1 MLAGVPWLGG
11 FRFAQSVKIVGIG
24 PGSRDAMTQEAR
36 RAIEEADCLI
46 GARRMLDAAARGE
59 QKTYAA
65 IAPQEI
71 ADFIHAHCE
80 YRQSAV
86 VMSGDTG
93 FFSGTRKLLPLL
105 SDCEVS
111 VLPGL
116 SSLSYLCAK
125 LQMSYEDVHVVSLHG
140 RAHDI
145 TADVRAHAR
154 VFALVGGENGVN
166 GLCRTLAEN
175 GLGTVT
181 VSVGEQLS
189 Y

>member
-1 MLAGVPWLGG
+1 
-11 FRFAQSVKIVGIG
+11 
-24 PGSRDAMTQEAR
+24 
-36 RAIEEADCLI
+36 
-46 GARRMLDAAARGE
+46 
-59 QKTYAA
+59 
-65 IAPQEI
+65 
-71 ADFIHAHCE
+71 
-80 YRQSAV
+80 
-86 VMSGDTG
+86 MSGDTG

-111 VLPGL
+111 VLPSL

-125 LQMSYEDVHVVSLHG
+125 LQTSYEDVHVVSLHG

-181 VSVGEQLS
+181 VSVGERWARMDRHHRHGGRNCKEVKGLCARQAPC
-189 Y
+189 